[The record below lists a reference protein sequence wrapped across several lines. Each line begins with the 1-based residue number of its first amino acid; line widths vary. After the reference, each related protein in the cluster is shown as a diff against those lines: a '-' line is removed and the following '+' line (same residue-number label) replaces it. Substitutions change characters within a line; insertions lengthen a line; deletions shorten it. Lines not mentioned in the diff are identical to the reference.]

1 MPTSPWKT
9 VGKSLTRREILE
21 DPNCLASPR
30 QAEKAVE
37 RLTACGVLERSG
49 KTRGVRYTLMV
60 GVPGFSE
67 DPPDAGFDIE
77 IIDDD
82 PPETAPAPVS
92 APSDLLSE
100 QDPPENSP
108 DDVAHEV
115 EDPPE
120 HDDGMDEAD
129 DVGEVEI
136 DLEDFD
142 DGPEEY
148 DPHDW
153 TGGITGELDVWDIVE
168 REARTEW

>member
-1 MPTSPWKT
+1 MTVFQGK

-21 DPNCLASPR
+21 DPNCLAAPR

-82 PPETAPAPVS
+82 PPPPAPAPVS

-100 QDPPENSP
+100 PDPPENGQ

-120 HDDGMDEAD
+120 PDDGLDEAD

-142 DGPEEY
+142 DGTEEY

-153 TGGITGELDVWDIVE
+153 TGGITGELDVWGIVE